1 MSTLQITNPLVKH
14 CLKLIEIDYVYK
26 YMYCIYKFY
35 KHFPFIYIIFE
46 KFCFI
51 NKPFIEA
58 VVTFKVTFKTT
69 KEINI
74 YIMIQSAVLHVLFS
88 PPLLHFR
95 KQD

>member
-1 MSTLQITNPLVKH
+1 
-14 CLKLIEIDYVYK
+14 
-26 YMYCIYKFY
+26 MYCIYKFY

-58 VVTFKVTFKTT
+58 VVTFNVTFKTT

-88 PPLLHFR
+88 PPPSFTSENKINVPCHIASVIS
-95 KQD
+95 

>member
-1 MSTLQITNPLVKH
+1 
-14 CLKLIEIDYVYK
+14 
-26 YMYCIYKFY
+26 MYCIYKFY
-35 KHFPFIYIIFE
+35 KHVPFIYIIFG

-88 PPLLHFR
+88 LPPPPFTSENKINVPCHIASVIS
-95 KQD
+95 